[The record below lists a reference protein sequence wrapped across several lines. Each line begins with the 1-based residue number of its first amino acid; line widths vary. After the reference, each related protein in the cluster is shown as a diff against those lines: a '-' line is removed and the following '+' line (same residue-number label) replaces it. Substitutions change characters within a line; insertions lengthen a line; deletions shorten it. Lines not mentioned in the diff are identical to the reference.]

1 MFERF
6 KVLFAE
12 TRQCGTVNFGVA
24 ADEVMDAGTKWLSGI
39 IMPEFSRLV
48 PLAIKD
54 CFWAPVLRLFRE
66 KITTLQQ
73 EDFSAGIT
81 KGVCQSATA
90 HPGADD
96 DEIEIVHLASI
107 CYRVLACL
115 FSATAPSE

>member
-1 MFERF
+1 MFKRF

-12 TRQCGTVNFGVA
+12 TRQRGTVDFRVA
-24 ADEVMDAGTKWLSGI
+24 ANEVVHAGTKWLSCI

-54 CFWAPVLRLFRE
+54 RLWAPVLRLFRE

-73 EDFSAGIT
+73 EDLSAAIT
-81 KGVCQSATA
+81 KGVCQGATA

-96 DEIEIVHLASI
+96 DEIEIIHLASI
-107 CYRVLACL
+107 WYRV
-115 FSATAPSE
+115 